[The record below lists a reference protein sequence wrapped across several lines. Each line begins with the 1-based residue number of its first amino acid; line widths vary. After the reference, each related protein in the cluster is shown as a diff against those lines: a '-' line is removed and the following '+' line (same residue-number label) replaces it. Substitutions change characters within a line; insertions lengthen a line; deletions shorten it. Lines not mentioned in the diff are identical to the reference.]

1 MFRDKTPE
9 AREVARLH
17 KRIARLKAL
26 ARIYK
31 RAEVT
36 QNALLAISNLAASVT
51 SQEEFYGIVY
61 DSIDTLVPT
70 DNFFIATLNAKTNK
84 IEIPFFADEKDA
96 HPQDLY
102 PTDTLSETLASG
114 LTGYVFRT
122 GKSLLCDNQKYQ
134 ELLDNNEIVSLGSD
148 CHQWLGV
155 PIKNNG
161 ITSGV
166 IVVQS
171 YDQKISYGDIDLEL
185 MNFISHHISTVA
197 EHLQHQ
203 EQLEQAINKR
213 TQELSVAYEKLK
225 QEVSERRRAETL
237 QKALF
242 EIADLATSNID
253 NVRFYA
259 EIHNVISRLLAANNC
274 FIALLNKQH
283 TALNFPFYVSQF
295 NSPSPKSRPLQDGL
309 TEFIIQHQKP
319 RLLHK
324 KDIDELI
331 SSLSVYTQAPE
342 LNNTRQIHQWIGIPL
357 FIQGKV
363 IGALTIYS
371 FNANQNYHEKDLE
384 LLTFVSQHIATAI
397 ERKLSAESLRASY
410 EQLEEK
416 VVQRTQALAMLN
428 QNLEQEITQRKQIE
442 NQLQHDAKHDN
453 LTGLPNRAMFMA
465 QLSQAIK
472 HLRRHPQDKFA
483 LLFIDMDRFK
493 LLNDTLGHLEGD
505 RFLIET
511 ARRLKKCI
519 RLNDNLARL
528 GGDEFVILL
537 DSINKEQDAIEV
549 AERVLTALAH
559 PYKLTQ
565 KVFYSSAS
573 IGIALSDNQ
582 QVDTSESIL
591 KNADTAMYQ
600 AKSDGKG
607 CYVVFQKQSHQ
618 QVKNIELEQEL
629 KHAINHN
636 ELQLSY
642 LPIIDL
648 TDQTLIAFE
657 PRLFWLHP
665 QLGKIKQV
673 QLNNIA
679 QQCDLN
685 IELDKYTLNQLNLDM
700 THLQAYCAHP
710 VQIHLSLSSQHLKH
724 KHALRS
730 LKNQLKKCQ
739 FSLEQLFLFFNEKA
753 FVQDNNAHINAFES
767 LAQLTVKLGINDY
780 GSAHGAINSLTFLP
794 ISALKLDPSYCS
806 HLESEPHFK
815 LAKAYFLV
823 AHTLGI
829 TLNATGIK
837 HYDQM
842 SKLTEIGIT
851 VGQGLALGKVLVLPK
866 EVALDCA

>member
-26 ARIYK
+26 AKSYK

-51 SQEEFYGIVY
+51 SQEEFYGIIY

-70 DNFFIATLNAKTNK
+70 DNFFIATLNAKTQK

-102 PTDTLSETLASG
+102 PNDTLSDTLASG

-122 GKSLLCDNQKYQ
+122 GKSLLCDNKKYQ
-134 ELLDNNEIVSLGSD
+134 TLLDNHDVVSLGSD

-161 ITSGV
+161 ITTGV

-171 YDQKISYGDIDLEL
+171 YDENMSYGDIDLEL
-185 MNFISHHISTVA
+185 MNFISQHISTVA

-203 EQLEQAINKR
+203 EQLEQAISKR
-213 TQELSVAYEKLK
+213 TEELSIAYEKLK
-225 QEVSERRRAETL
+225 QEVSERRRAENL

-253 NVRFYA
+253 TSQFYA
-259 EIHNVISRLLAANNC
+259 EIHKVISRLLAANNC
-274 FIALLNKQH
+274 FIALLNEQH
-283 TALNFPFYVSQF
+283 TGLSFPFYVSQF
-295 NSPSPKSRPLQDGL
+295 NSPAPKPRALQDGL

-324 KDIDELI
+324 NDIDELI

-357 FIQGKV
+357 FIQGQI
-363 IGALTIYS
+363 IGALTVYS
-371 FNANQNYHEKDLE
+371 FNANQNYHENDLE

-397 ERKLSAESLRASY
+397 ERKLSAESLKASH

-416 VVQRTQALAMLN
+416 VAQRTQALALLN
-428 QNLEQEITQRKQIE
+428 QNLEKEITQRKQIE
-442 NQLQHDAKHDN
+442 YQLQHDAKHDN
-453 LTGLPNRAMFMA
+453 LTNLPNRAMFME

-472 HLRRHPQDKFA
+472 HLRRHPKAQFA

-511 ARRLKKCI
+511 AKRLKKCI
-519 RLNDNLARL
+519 RVNDNLARL

-537 DSINKEQDAIEV
+537 DRISHEQDAIEV
-549 AERVLTALAH
+549 AERVLKALAR
-559 PYKLTQ
+559 PYHLTQ

-573 IGIALSDNQ
+573 IGIALSDPQ
-582 QVDTSESIL
+582 GADTSESIL
-591 KNADTAMYQ
+591 SNADAAMYQ

-607 CYVVFQKQSHQ
+607 CYVVFQRQSNQ
-618 QVKNIELEQEL
+618 QANNIELEREL
-629 KHAINHN
+629 KRAIENN
-636 ELQLSY
+636 ELQISY
-642 LPIIDL
+642 LPILNL
-648 TDQTLIAFE
+648 TNQTLTAFE

-673 QLNNIA
+673 QINNIA
-679 QQCDLN
+679 QQGNLS
-685 IELDKYTLNQLNLDM
+685 IELDKYALKQISADFA
-700 THLQAYCAHP
+700 HLQTYCTQCL
-710 VQIHLSLSSQHLKH
+710 QIHLSLSSQHLKH

-739 FSLEQLFLFFNEKA
+739 FNLEQLFLFFNERS
-753 FVQDNNAHINAFES
+753 FVQDNNIHINAFES
-767 LAQLTVKLGINDY
+767 LAQLQVKLGIDDY
-780 GSAHGAINSLTFLP
+780 GSVNGAINSLTFLP
-794 ISALKLDPSYCS
+794 ISVLKLDPSYCT
-806 HLESEPHFK
+806 HLESRSHFK
-815 LAKAYFLV
+815 LAKAYFL
-823 AHTLGI
+823 AAQALGL
-829 TLNATGIK
+829 TLNATGIT
-837 HYDQM
+837 HSSQID
-842 SKLTEIGIT
+842 KLTEIGIT
-851 VGQGLALGKVLVLPK
+851 IGQGQSLGKVLVLPK
-866 EVALDCA
+866 AVALDCA